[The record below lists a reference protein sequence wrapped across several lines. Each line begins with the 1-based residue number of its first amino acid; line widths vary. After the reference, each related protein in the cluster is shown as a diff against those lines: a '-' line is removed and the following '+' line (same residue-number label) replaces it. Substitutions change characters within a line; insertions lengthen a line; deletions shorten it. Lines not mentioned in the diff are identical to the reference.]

1 MCSSDL
7 LATLQ
12 GRLRPEEAVLEF
24 HTVDDQLVM
33 WVIRRDTLTARV
45 LPVALADLTREV
57 DDFRRSIIE
66 RRRDAL
72 SRGQALYAKLVAGN
86 ELGNASRVFVVPHG
100 PLHYLPFQ
108 ALHDGQAYLVEK
120 VSLAMWP
127 SASVGS
133 LLWTRPAR
141 PINTLVAFGNPAT
154 SENVP
159 LPGAEREV
167 AEVAQL
173 FKDKQVY
180 IQQEASKPTFKQKA
194 NLSAVLHVAAHAEV
208 DDVDPL
214 FSRILLAS
222 DGQERGLLEAR
233 EVYGLQLKDVSLVTL
248 SACESGLGKVDKG
261 DEIIGFTRS
270 FLSAGVSSIVASL
283 WPVADDA
290 TEALMTRLYGSMTQ
304 GADLMDAMRA
314 AQLDV
319 LKRRKFAHPFFW
331 APFNVIGNGRMQL
344 AS

>member
-1 MCSSDL
+1 M
-7 LATLQ
+7 
-12 GRLRPEEAVLEF
+12 
-24 HTVDDQLVM
+24 
-33 WVIRRDTLTARV
+33 
-45 LPVALADLTREV
+45 
-57 DDFRRSIIE
+57 
-66 RRRDAL
+66 
-72 SRGQALYAKLVAGN
+72 
-86 ELGNASRVFVVPHG
+86 
-100 PLHYLPFQ
+100 
-108 ALHDGQAYLVEK
+108 
-120 VSLAMWP
+120 
-127 SASVGS
+127 
-133 LLWTRPAR
+133 
-141 PINTLVAFGNPAT
+141 
-154 SENVP
+154 
-159 LPGAEREV
+159 
-167 AEVAQL
+167 
-173 FKDKQVY
+173 
-180 IQQEASKPTFKQKA
+180 
-194 NLSAVLHVAAHAEV
+194 LHVAAHAEV

-331 APFNVIGNGRMQL
+331 ADRKSTRLNSSHSQQSRMPSS
-344 AS
+344 A